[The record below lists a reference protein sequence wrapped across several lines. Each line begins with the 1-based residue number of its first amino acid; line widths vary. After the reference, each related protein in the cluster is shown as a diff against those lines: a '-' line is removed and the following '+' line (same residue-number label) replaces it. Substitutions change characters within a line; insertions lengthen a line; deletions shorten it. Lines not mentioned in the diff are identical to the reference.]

1 MPGYGEDMGL
11 RRLGLEVGLG
21 GGWERRSEVKIGSE
35 SQGEIHSWGLGSRI
49 SSSSRPPLSLLARW
63 LCLAPS
69 VGGRCWPGRRQG
81 LLTLGTAAF
90 ASKQAV

>member
-11 RRLGLEVGLG
+11 HRLGLEVGLG
-21 GGWERRSEVKIGSE
+21 GGWKWRSEVKIGSE
-35 SQGEIHSWGLGSRI
+35 GQGEIQRWRLGSRI

-69 VGGRCWPGRRQG
+69 MGGRCWPGRRRGQ
-81 LLTLGTAAF
+81 LTLGTAAF